1 MTATRR
7 SLAAALCACLAAAAL
22 AAVPSGAAVGYKTTV
37 FISEKFPAFHGKL
50 HSPNQFCEAGR
61 PLKMFRKRSG
71 PDKLLGKDRSED
83 SGKWKVEIENL
94 RSGAYYA
101 KAPAYG
107 SASLGIQCMADRSFT
122 AVVE

>member
-1 MTATRR
+1 MIGTRR
-7 SLAAALCACLAAAAL
+7 TVAATLCAWLAAVAL

-50 HSPNQFCEAGR
+50 HSPNQFCEADR
-61 PLKMFRKRSG
+61 PLKMFRVRNG
-71 PDKLLGKDRSED
+71 PDRLLGKDRSEN
-83 SGKWKVEIENL
+83 SGKWKVEVENL

-107 SASLGIQCMADRSFT
+107 SAALGIQCMADRSFT